1 MDLFR
6 GSTFKSCPA
15 GGGFFREIEIS
26 PRLIKIAIASR
37 MSSSN
42 LSSFLW
48 PVPPPIRIAYSI
60 MRSTHK
66 EMHEPKVQIIMVNA
80 GGLKKEKE
88 LAQCEATR

>member
-1 MDLFR
+1 
-6 GSTFKSCPA
+6 
-15 GGGFFREIEIS
+15 
-26 PRLIKIAIASR
+26 
-37 MSSSN
+37 
-42 LSSFLW
+42 
-48 PVPPPIRIAYSI
+48 